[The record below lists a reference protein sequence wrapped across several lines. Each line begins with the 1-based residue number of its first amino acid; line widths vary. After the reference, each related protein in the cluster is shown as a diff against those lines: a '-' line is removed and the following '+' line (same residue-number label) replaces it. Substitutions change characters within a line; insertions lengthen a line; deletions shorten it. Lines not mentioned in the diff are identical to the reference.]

1 VVFPSLQVWS
11 WGLERGIDPLLWWF
25 ILGVLELVAWYIF
38 GWRAL
43 FYVFVGWYVLAMI
56 LTMI

>member
-1 VVFPSLQVWS
+1 VWA

-25 ILGVLELVAWYIF
+25 ILVVLELVAWYIF

-43 FYVFVGWYVLAMI
+43 FYVI